1 MTSMTVMKGL
11 GLLTGVAFLAAGLA
25 AAQQPQA
32 APTAIA
38 IEGFAFKPGEMNVSP
53 GAEVMWTN
61 KDGVSHT
68 VTASDK
74 NFDSGALGN
83 GKTFKQKFAKAG
95 TFDYACAIH
104 PSMKGKVVVK

>member
-1 MTSMTVMKGL
+1 MPGVTVMKGL
-11 GLLTGVAFLAAGLA
+11 GFLIGVTFLVAGLA
-25 AAQQPQA
+25 VAQEPQA
-32 APTAIA
+32 ARTAIA

-53 GAEVMWTN
+53 GAEVTWTN
-61 KDGVSHT
+61 KDGASHT

-74 NFDSGALGN
+74 SFDSGALGN